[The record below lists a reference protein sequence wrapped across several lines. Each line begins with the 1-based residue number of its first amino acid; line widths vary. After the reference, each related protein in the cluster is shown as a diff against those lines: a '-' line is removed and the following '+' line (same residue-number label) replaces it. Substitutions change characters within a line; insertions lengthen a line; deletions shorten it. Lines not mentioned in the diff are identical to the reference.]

1 MNREDFEKLKEKEK
15 AHLRE
20 IQKLKQRLRE
30 AKRVRSIGTALKD
43 VEAAA
48 TLDELKDALE
58 KVQLEAL
65 EGEAKLDMIL
75 DSGEAAQ
82 KEAELDTEEELSKV
96 RAAELVKHMKMSMG
110 LDDYGRPDDDPEAP
124 EGVSKSV
131 GRDRSE
137 ETDESNDEDE
147 AEPDRP
153 LGKSIGRMKPR
164 DE

>member
-43 VEAAA
+43 VEAAG
-48 TLDELKDALE
+48 TLEELKDALE

-75 DSGEAAQ
+75 ETSDAA
-82 KEAELDTEEELSKV
+82 KEAELDTEEELSRM
-96 RAAELVKHMKMSMG
+96 RAAELVKHMKLSMG
-110 LDDYGRPDDDPEAP
+110 LDDHGRPDEDPEAP
-124 EGVSKSV
+124 EVVSKSV
-131 GRDRSE
+131 GRDWSDEDE
-137 ETDESNDEDE
+137 EAEDEDE
-147 AEPDRP
+147 AEADRSV
-153 LGKSIGRMKPR
+153 GKSIGKMKPR